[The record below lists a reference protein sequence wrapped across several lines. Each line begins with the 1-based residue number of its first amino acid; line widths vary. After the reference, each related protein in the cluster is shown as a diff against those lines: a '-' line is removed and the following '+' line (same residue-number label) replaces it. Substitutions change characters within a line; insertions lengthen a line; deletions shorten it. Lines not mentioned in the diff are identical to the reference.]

1 MSTSLLVAIA
11 TLIFTA
17 LGAVVAVIGVRQ
29 FQRPKPIQISGTVDP
44 KPAFKL
50 IGTSKQLSRTTSKQL
65 SRTEAAALS
74 VISKFVFVSHS
85 GPTTTGSL
93 GQFNFTLFLDLFSA
107 CTYPKYCKQIAD
119 LTVAHIKNT
128 PLQERFTYIAVP
140 KEGNVVLAAEIA
152 RRLRVGLIIVRA
164 IVPPIRFGN
173 PIEGMF
179 PSQAAVAVVDDIACD
194 GELLARTV
202 ATLRDRGGAR
212 VSYCFCAVERMDGNS
227 RERLEEHHDVTLEA
241 PIQLDEHTLRE
252 LAGLPNLRKPAENQR
267 ISPTEG

>member
-17 LGAVVAVIGVRQ
+17 LSAVVAVIGIRQ
-29 FQRPKPIQISGTVDP
+29 FQQPKPIQLSGTVDP

-50 IGTSKQLSRTTSKQL
+50 IGTSKDL
-65 SRTEAAALS
+65 SRTEAAALQ
-74 VISKFVFVSHS
+74 VLSKFVFVSHS

-93 GQFNFTLFLDLFSA
+93 GRFNFTLFLDLFSA

-119 LTVAHIKNT
+119 LTVGHIKRT
-128 PLQERFTYIAVP
+128 PLQERPTHIAVP
-140 KEGNVVLAAEIA
+140 KEGNVILAAEIA
-152 RRLRVGLIIVRA
+152 RRLRVSLIVVRA
-164 IVPPIRFGN
+164 IVPPIRFGD
-173 PIEGMF
+173 PIEGMLH
-179 PSQAAVAVVDDIACD
+179 SQASVAVVDDIACD

-202 ATLRDRGGAR
+202 ATLRDRGAR

-227 RERLEEHHDVTLEA
+227 RERLIQHRVELEV

-252 LAGLPNLRKPAENQR
+252 LAGLPDLRKPVEDQP
-267 ISPTEG
+267 ITPTEG